1 MFKRVCVVGLGYI
14 GLPTAAVAS
23 SVGYEVVGLDVNK
36 EVVDTINRGE
46 IHIVEPGLEAIIRD
60 SVRSGR
66 LKATLEAEPAD
77 IFVIAVPT
85 PFEGKDHKPDLS
97 FIKTAVDMISPALED
112 GNLVIL
118 ESTSPVGT
126 TEKLVHWISTNR
138 PDIEI
143 SDSNDKAAGVLVAY
157 CPERVLPGNVIR
169 ELREND
175 RIIGGICAEAGEAA
189 ERFYSAFVTGHCHKT
204 NAKTAE
210 LSKLV
215 ENSYRDVNIAFA
227 NEVSAICDD
236 QAIDVW
242 ELIELANR
250 HPRVNVLSPGA
261 GVGGHCIAVD
271 PWFIISQ
278 NPDTSRLIKQARL
291 VNDQKPFLIVEDVVN
306 FCKTNLSHDTPIRI
320 ALFGL
325 SYKPDIDDLR
335 ESPAVIIA
343 KVLAEKYPGQVFVVE
358 PHISENHELL
368 QDGLKLISSEE
379 ALHICDLAVLLVSH
393 TSFKEIFVHQKTDT
407 TIFDYCGLTK
417 A

>member
-36 EVVDTINRGE
+36 EVVDTINRGD

-66 LKATLEAEPAD
+66 LKATLEAERAD

-85 PFEGKDHKPDLS
+85 PFKGKDHKPDLS
-97 FIKTAVDMISPALED
+97 YIKTAVDMISPVLED

-126 TEKLVHWISTNR
+126 SEKLVHWISTNR

-157 CPERVLPGNVIR
+157 CPERVLPGSVIR

-189 ERFYSAFVTGHCHKT
+189 ERFYSAFVTGRCHKT

-278 NPDTSRLIKQARL
+278 NPDNSKLIKQARL
-291 VNDQKPFLIVEDVVN
+291 INDEKPFLIVEDVVN
-306 FCKTNLSHDTPIRI
+306 FCKTNLSHDNPIRI

-343 KVLAEKYPGQVFVVE
+343 KALAEKYPGQVFVVE
-358 PHISENHELL
+358 PHISEDHELL
-368 QDGLKLISSEE
+368 QDGLKLISPEE
-379 ALHICDLAVLLVSH
+379 ALHICDLAVLLVPH
-393 TSFKEIFVHQKTDT
+393 TSFREIFVQQKTGT
-407 TIFDYCGLTK
+407 TIFDYCGVTK